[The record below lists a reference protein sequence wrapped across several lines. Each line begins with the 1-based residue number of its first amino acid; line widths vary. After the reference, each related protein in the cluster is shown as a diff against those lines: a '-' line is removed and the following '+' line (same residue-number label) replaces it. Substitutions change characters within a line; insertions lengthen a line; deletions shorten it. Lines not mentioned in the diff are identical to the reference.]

1 MYIGDDHWLIFPSPS
16 REGGNIREMVNHRGK
31 LSCRFV
37 SGDRFPG
44 GLSLKAAVGDPEP
57 DQTATTYHAVVTWC
71 YVLEGKPR
79 HSSSSVLDAMW
90 RKSFSTVTYFEHY
103 ASGEAVPFK
112 SLVTCDPPNQGG
124 AGSVLATLSEIGD
137 GTCCMH
143 SSYAPPHAIWF
154 NYNWVGYIILP
165 LGRTHRRMVHMRI
178 RPQVNHSEVATCSAS
193 ETGSAGAIAKLGTRL
208 V

>member
-112 SLVTCDPPNQGG
+112 SLVTCDPPNQSG
-124 AGSVLATLSEIGD
+124 AGTVLATLSEIGD
-137 GTCCMH
+137 
-143 SSYAPPHAIWF
+143 
-154 NYNWVGYIILP
+154 V
-165 LGRTHRRMVHMRI
+165 THRLTPFGSITTGLVTLFCRWGGHTGGWCICVRYYAV